1 MHGPTLGI
9 NVGLWKKRAQVES
22 NARATL
28 NAPALI
34 SAGAFGVLSI
44 LYTNEVS
51 TDMREPISG
60 ARVESRNAGSDLLQ
74 LSTRMP
80 ARLVERLKLAAI
92 REGVTVR
99 ELVIRILDET
109 ISDGLHIADNGSKK
123 R

>member
-1 MHGPTLGI
+1 
-9 NVGLWKKRAQVES
+9 
-22 NARATL
+22 
-28 NAPALI
+28 
-34 SAGAFGVLSI
+34 
-44 LYTNEVS
+44 
-51 TDMREPISG
+51 MREPISG